1 MAQAIYGL
9 GEAPAL
15 GLIPERMHASVIRPE
30 RYGTPRTAFQREEVP
45 VPHPGRGQ
53 VLVYVMA
60 AGTNYNNVWAALGKP
75 LDVVAARQRRGEP
88 EDFHIGGS
96 DGAGIVWAVGEGVT
110 NVAVGDEVVLS
121 CGVWDPEAA
130 DIQAGADPITSTS
143 ARTWGYEDNWG
154 TFAQY
159 ALVRDYQ
166 CHPKPAHLNWEEAAA
181 YMLVGATAYRMLTG
195 FAPNDVR
202 PGDPVLIW
210 GGAGGLGVMAIQI
223 TRELG
228 GVPIAVVSGE
238 ERAAY
243 CRTIGAHGVI
253 DRREFSHW
261 GRLPDLDDPEATAE
275 WSRGARAFGE
285 RFWEVLGERRNP
297 MLVFDHPGEQTIPTS
312 MYVVDRAGMVV
323 ICAGTSGYNADV
335 DLRHLWMRQK
345 RLQGSHFANTEQC
358 AALNQLVT
366 EGRVSPCLSQTFTF
380 DEVAESHQAMFENR
394 HPPGNMAILVN
405 ATRPGMT
412 AAPWAEDRAPVGVS

>member
-1 MAQAIYGL
+1 MPAIYDL
-9 GEAPAL
+9 GAPPPL
-15 GLIPERMHASVIRPE
+15 GTIPDRMHASVIRRE
-30 RYGTPRTAFQREEVP
+30 RYGEPQVAFQPEEVA
-45 VPHPGRGQ
+45 VPHPGPGE

-60 AGTNYNNVWAALGKP
+60 AGINYNNVWAALGRP
-75 LDVVAARQRRGEP
+75 LDVIEARRRRGAM

-110 NVAVGDEVVLS
+110 NVTVGDEVVLA
-121 CGVWDPEAA
+121 CGVWDEAA
-130 DIQAGADPITSTS
+130 PDIQGGADPITSTS
-143 ARTWGYEDNWG
+143 ARTWGYEENWG

-166 CHPKPAHLNWEEAAA
+166 CHPKPPHLTWEEAAS

-195 FAPNDVR
+195 FAPNDVH
-202 PGDPVLIW
+202 PGDPVLVW

-223 TRELG
+223 ARELG
-228 GVPIAVVSGE
+228 GIPIAVVSGP
-238 ERAAY
+238 ERAEY
-243 CRTIGAHGVI
+243 CLRLGAHGVI
-253 DRREFSHW
+253 DRREFHHW
-261 GRLPDLDDPEATAE
+261 GRLPDLDDPASTAE
-275 WSRGARAFGE
+275 WTRGARAFGE

-297 MLVFDHPGEQTIPTS
+297 KIVFDHPGEQTIPTS
-312 MYVVDRAGMVV
+312 TYIVDRAGMVV

-345 RLQGSHFANTEQC
+345 RLQGSHFANAEQC
-358 AALNQLVT
+358 AALNRLVAD
-366 EGRVSPCLSQTFTF
+366 GRISPCLSQVFGF

-412 AAPWAEDRAPVGVS
+412 EAPWAGTAATVGAQ

>member
-1 MAQAIYGL
+1 MPAIYDL
-9 GEAPAL
+9 GTPPPL
-15 GLIPERMHASVIRPE
+15 GMIPERMHASVIRRE
-30 RYGTPRTAFQREEVP
+30 RYGEPQVAFQREEVT
-45 VPHPGRGQ
+45 VPRPGPGE

-60 AGTNYNNVWAALGKP
+60 AGINYNNVWAALGKP
-75 LDVVAARQRRGEP
+75 LDVIAARRQRGQS

-96 DGAGIVWAVGEGVT
+96 DGAGIVWSVGDGVT
-110 NVAVGDEVVLS
+110 NVAVGDPVVLS
-121 CGVWDPEAA
+121 CGVWDPNAP

-143 ARTWGYEDNWG
+143 ARTWGYEENWG

-166 CHPKPAHLNWEEAAA
+166 CHPKPPHLSWEEAAA

-195 FAPNDVR
+195 FAPHDVR

-223 TRELG
+223 VRELG
-228 GVPIAVVSGE
+228 GIPIAVVSGA

-243 CRTIGAHGVI
+243 CLKLGAHGVI
-253 DRREFSHW
+253 DRREFHHW
-261 GRLPDLDDPEATAE
+261 GRLPDLDDPVATAE
-275 WSRGARAFGE
+275 WARGARAFGE
-285 RFWEVLGERRNP
+285 RFWDVLGERRNP
-297 MLVFDHPGEQTIPTS
+297 RIVFDHPGEQTIPTS
-312 MYVVDRAGMVV
+312 TYVVDRAGMVV

-358 AALNQLVT
+358 AALNQLVSD
-366 EGRVSPCLSQTFTF
+366 GRISPCLSQVYGF

-412 AAPWAEDRAPVGVS
+412 EAPWAGTAAPVVAQ